1 MPKRISLPV
10 RIALIAPIVVGFFGV
25 AWLAGDQL
33 KAWVGIS
40 STAVTPAAPTAA
52 PTLAPTLAPTAAPAS
67 TTAPIALV
75 APDGGISQSLQ
86 FPVGSAQLAMIQTQA
101 IPSSPLPLTD
111 ALSARVVY
119 DEDATARIGVGVAGR
134 VTAIRAAPGDAIK
147 VGQVLAE
154 IDSPD
159 FGTAYADLAKARSE
173 EARRLQ
179 TLNRAR
185 SLGAGEAIAAREV
198 EAAQTDYALA
208 QAETLR
214 ADQRLKTLNPYG
226 HPIRDQRVWLSSPV
240 AGIVAERSATPA
252 LEVVPGMTVP
262 LFIVT
267 DPTRLWLL
275 IDLPERLV
283 GKVKLGD
290 EVAVESDA
298 FPNERFSAK
307 VVQLGQAVDPNT
319 RRVVVRARIKNPDRK
334 LLPEMFV
341 RASILRGAGTAVR
354 IPNGALI
361 NRGLYAF
368 VFIETA
374 PGVFERRAVKLQ
386 GQGSDYSFVGSGLE
400 GGERIVVSGALL
412 LDAEL
417 TARAGSKP

>member
-1 MPKRISLPV
+1 MPKRISPRVL
-10 RIALIAPIVVGFFGV
+10 IMLIILIAVGLFGV
-25 AWLAGDQL
+25 AWLASDQM
-33 KAWVGIS
+33 KAMMDVGGP
-40 STAVTPAAPTAA
+40 VEAPTAR
-52 PTLAPTLAPTAAPAS
+52 TS
-67 TTAPIALV
+67 TTAAGPTTPPV
-75 APDGGISQSLQ
+75 AIVVPEGGVAQALQ
-86 FPVGSAQLAMIQTQA
+86 FPVGSAQLAMIQTEI
-101 IPSSPLPLTD
+101 IPSSRLPLSD

-119 DEDATARIGVGVAGR
+119 DEDATAKIGVGVPGR
-134 VTAIRAAPGDAIK
+134 VAAIRASTGDAVK

-159 FGTAYADLAKARSE
+159 FGTAHADLTKARAE
-173 EARRLQ
+173 EERRLQ
-179 TLNRAR
+179 ILNRAR
-185 SLGAGEAIAAREV
+185 SLGAGEAIAARDV
-198 EAAQTDYALA
+198 EAAQTDYAQA
-208 QAETLR
+208 QAETHR
-214 ADQRLKTLNPYG
+214 ADRRLKALNPYG

-262 LFIVT
+262 LFVVT

-283 GKVKLGD
+283 GKVNVGD

-298 FPNERFSAK
+298 FPSERFSAK

-319 RRVVVRARIKNPDRK
+319 RRVVVRARVKNPDRK

-341 RASILRGAGTAVR
+341 RASILQGAGTAVR

-368 VFIETA
+368 VFIETT
-374 PGVFERRAVKLQ
+374 PGAFLRRPVTLQ
-386 GQGSDYSFVGSGLE
+386 GQGSDFSYVGSGLE
-400 GGERIVVSGALL
+400 GGERIVVTGALL

>member
-1 MPKRISLPV
+1 MPKRLSP
-10 RIALIAPIVVGFFGV
+10 RFLITLIVLIVVGLCGV
-25 AWLAGDQL
+25 AWLASDQM
-33 KAWVGIS
+33 KAMFSG
-40 STAVTPAAPTAA
+40 AK
-52 PTLAPTLAPTAAPAS
+52 PTAAPAAPTS
-67 TTAPIALV
+67 TTAPGSTAAPGPTTPPV
-75 APDGGISQSLQ
+75 AIIPPEGGVAQSLQ
-86 FPVGSAQLAMIQTQA
+86 FPVGSAQLAMIETQV

-111 ALSARVVY
+111 SLSARVVY
-119 DEDATARIGVGVAGR
+119 DEDVTARIGVGVAGR
-134 VTAIRAAPGDAIK
+134 VVSIRAAPGDAVKI
-147 VGQVLAE
+147 GQVLAE

-159 FGTAYADLAKARSE
+159 FGTAYSDLTKARAE
-173 EARRLQ
+173 EDRRLQ
-179 TLNRAR
+179 VLNRAR
-185 SLGAGEAIAAREV
+185 SLGAGEAIAARDV
-198 EAAQTDYALA
+198 EAAQTDYAQA
-208 QAETLR
+208 QAETIR

-240 AGIVAERSATPA
+240 AGIVAERTATPA

-262 LFIVT
+262 LFILT

-283 GKVKLGD
+283 GKVKVGD

-298 FPNERFSAK
+298 FPSERFVAK
-307 VVQLGQAVDPNT
+307 IVQLGQAVDPNT

-341 RASILRGAGTAVR
+341 RASILQGVGTAVR

-361 NRGLYAF
+361 NRGVYAF
-368 VFIETA
+368 VFIETT
-374 PGVFERRAVKLQ
+374 PGAFVRRPVKLQ
-386 GQGSDYSFVGSGLE
+386 GQGSDFSYVGSGLE
-400 GGERIVVSGALL
+400 GGERIVVTGALL

>member
-1 MPKRISLPV
+1 MSKRILLLLL
-10 RIALIAPIVVGFFGV
+10 AIVVIAGG
-25 AWLAGDQL
+25 AWLARDRIEAL
-33 KAWVGIS
+33 KTARTAQTKAVGTES
-40 STAVTPAAPTAA
+40 NPSPAAAA
-52 PTLAPTLAPTAAPAS
+52 SDAVSGAAGVGAG
-67 TTAPIALV
+67 TAP
-75 APDGGISQSLQ
+75 GGIAQTLQ

-101 IPSSPLPLTD
+101 IPSSPMPLTD
-111 ALSARVVY
+111 ALSARLVY
-119 DEDATARIGVGVAGR
+119 DEDATARIGVGIAGR
-134 VTAIRAAPGDAIK
+134 VASIRAAPGDLVKA
-147 VGQVLAE
+147 GQVLAE

-159 FGTAYADLAKARSE
+159 FGTAFADLSKAKTE
-173 EARRLQ
+173 EDRRLQ
-179 TLNRAR
+179 ILERAR

-198 EAAQTDYALA
+198 EAAQADYVQA

-214 ADQRLKTLNPYG
+214 AEQRLKMLNPYG
-226 HPIRDQRVWLSSPV
+226 HPIRGQRVWLSSPIN
-240 AGIVAERSATPA
+240 GLVAERTATPA
-252 LEVVPGMTVP
+252 LEVTPGMPTP

-275 IDLPERLV
+275 VDVPEKLI
-283 GKVKLGD
+283 GQIKLGG

-307 VVQLGQAVDPNT
+307 IVQLGQAVDPNT
-319 RRVVVRARIKNPDRK
+319 RRVVMRARINNPGRK

-341 RASILRGAGTAVR
+341 RASLLQGVGTAVR

-368 VFIETA
+368 VFVETA
-374 PGVFERRAVKLQ
+374 PGEFVRRAVKLEA
-386 GQGSDYSFVGSGLE
+386 QGSDFSYVGAGLE
-400 GGERIVVSGALL
+400 GGERVVVTGALL

>member
-1 MPKRISLPV
+1 MPKRILLLLL
-10 RIALIAPIVVGFFGV
+10 AVVVVAVG
-25 AWLAGDQL
+25 AWLARDQIEAL
-33 KAWVGIS
+33 KAVGTGQTKAAGAEPQS
-40 STAVTPAAPTAA
+40 SPSTSAPPALTGPAGAGTGTP
-52 PTLAPTLAPTAAPAS
+52 
-67 TTAPIALV
+67 
-75 APDGGISQSLQ
+75 PDGVAQTLQ
-86 FPVGSAQLAMIQTQA
+86 LAVGSAQLAMIQTQA
-101 IPSSPLPLTD
+101 IPSSPMPLTD

-119 DEDATARIGVGVAGR
+119 DEDVTARIGVGIAGR
-134 VTAIRAAPGDAIK
+134 VASIRAAPGDLVK

-159 FGTAYADLAKARSE
+159 FGTAFADLSKAKTE
-173 EARRLQ
+173 EDRRLQ
-179 TLNRAR
+179 ILDRAR

-198 EAAQTDYALA
+198 EAAQADYVQA

-214 ADQRLKTLNPYG
+214 AEQRLKTLNPYG
-226 HPIRDQRVWLSSPV
+226 HPIRGQRVWLSSPV
-240 AGIVAERSATPA
+240 NGLVAERTATPA
-252 LEVVPGMTVP
+252 LEVTPGMPAP

-275 IDLPERLV
+275 VDVPEKLI
-283 GKVKLGD
+283 GQIKLGG
-290 EVAVESDA
+290 EIAVESDA

-307 VVQLGQAVDPNT
+307 IVQLGQAVDPNT
-319 RRVVVRARIKNPDRK
+319 RRVVMRARISNPERK

-341 RASILRGAGTAVR
+341 RASLLQGVGTAVR

-368 VFIETA
+368 VFVEAA
-374 PGVFERRAVKLQ
+374 PGEFTRRAVKLQ
-386 GQGSDYSFVGSGLE
+386 AQGSDFSYVGTGLQ
-400 GGERIVVSGALL
+400 GGERVVVTGALL